1 VQQVSAV
8 YSNEKIVIPAQNEAD
23 NLYQD
28 GYGSRININVLTLD
42 SFEALYLIE
51 KERIVVI
58 NEEGGRTLSFQELL
72 DIELIKDN
80 LLWTKYIVYRDIR
93 GRGFVVKESKD
104 NNPGFLVYER
114 GSYMKKSPS
123 HHIYTV
129 SEGITETIG
138 HLEKVL
144 NEIMKWD
151 RFLKL
156 AVVDR
161 RGEVIYYSL
170 GKLDFDNLITEMS
183 E

>member
-1 VQQVSAV
+1 MQQVSAV
-8 YSNEKIVIPAQNEAD
+8 YNGEKIVIPAQNEAD
-23 NLYQD
+23 SLNQD
-28 GYGSRININVLTLD
+28 GYGSRIKTDVLTLD
-42 SFEALYLIE
+42 PCEALYLIE

-58 NEEGGRTLSFQELL
+58 NEEDGKMLSMQELL
-72 DIELIKDN
+72 DRELLKDN

-93 GRGFVVKESKD
+93 GRGFVIKDSKE
-104 NNPGFLVYER
+104 NNLGFVVYER
-114 GSYMKKSPS
+114 GSYLKKFPS
-123 HHIYTV
+123 YHVYTV

-138 HLEKVL
+138 HLEEVL
-144 NEIMKWD
+144 NNITKWN

-170 GKLDFDNLITEMS
+170 GKLDFDNLIAEMI